1 MEAFY
6 IWINASGFGPSHS
19 LLITTINDSDYKID
33 KHLFDNWTFNDVFE
47 VGLNHITLAPNCY
60 KRCKKFTISCQNI
73 RTGNVIV
80 SKTFNI

>member
-6 IWINASGFGPSHS
+6 IWINASGFGPAQSI
-19 LLITTINDSDYKID
+19 LIDVINNNDYQID
-33 KHLFDNWTFNDVFE
+33 THLFDNWTFNDIFE
-47 VGLNHITLAPNCY
+47 AGLNHIKLAPNCY
-60 KRCKKFTISCQNI
+60 KKCNKFIISCQNI